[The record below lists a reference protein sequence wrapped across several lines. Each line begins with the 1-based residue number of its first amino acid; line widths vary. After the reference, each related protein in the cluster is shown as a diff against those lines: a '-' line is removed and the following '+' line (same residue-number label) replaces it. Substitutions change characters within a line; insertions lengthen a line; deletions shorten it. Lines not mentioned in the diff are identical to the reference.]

1 MCSTGNKMELINTL
15 KAYGA
20 IKFGDF
26 VLSSGKKS
34 NYYID
39 IKKASTEPNVLKLIA
54 SRIGIAIR
62 QIEQNRNTK
71 FDRIAGIELG
81 GVPIAVAVSLEL
93 NLPMLIIRKAEKSH
107 GLKDRIIGN
116 LNPRDRVVLVED
128 VVTTGSS
135 ALSGVE
141 VIKAAGGFIDTVI
154 SIVDREE
161 GASIALNE
169 KGISLIALI
178 KASELLSEHGI
189 KCSHVL
195 Y

>member
-1 MCSTGNKMELINTL
+1 MVNAMDELINAL
-15 KAYGA
+15 KACGA
-20 IKFGDF
+20 IKLGDF

-34 NYYID
+34 KYYID
-39 IKKASTEPNVLKLIA
+39 IKKASTEPKVLKLIA
-54 SRIGIAIR
+54 SKVAIAIK

-71 FDRIAGIELG
+71 FDRLAGIELG

-93 NLPMLIIRKAEKSH
+93 NLPLLIIRKAEKSH
-107 GLKDRIIGN
+107 GLKERIVGS
-116 LNPRDRVVLVED
+116 LNQGDRVVLLED

-141 VIKAAGGFIDTVI
+141 IIKAEGGSIDTVI

-161 GASIALNE
+161 SASKAMNE

-178 KASELLSEHGI
+178 KASDLL
-189 KCSHVL
+189 K
-195 Y
+195 